1 MGPPR
6 GSWASGESGGTSRL
20 NVDEVNSL
28 CDLVA
33 EREAQ
38 RSTVSIANE
47 LNKKHVNTHHHTPRR
62 GARNGLLCGVGLQRA
77 DFATRLCASVYQT
90 DIDGIALWRVPCG
103 HAVDWLFRG

>member
-33 EREAQ
+33 ERECD
-38 RSTVSIANE
+38 V
-47 LNKKHVNTHHHTPRR
+47 THRHT
-62 GARNGLLCGVGLQRA
+62 
-77 DFATRLCASVYQT
+77 
-90 DIDGIALWRVPCG
+90 
-103 HAVDWLFRG
+103 LFRHLSPSD

>member
-33 EREAQ
+33 ERECDVTHRHTRFRHLSAEHSDVV
-38 RSTVSIANE
+38 STPIE
-47 LNKKHVNTHHHTPRR
+47 YKI
-62 GARNGLLCGVGLQRA
+62 
-77 DFATRLCASVYQT
+77 Y
-90 DIDGIALWRVPCG
+90 
-103 HAVDWLFRG
+103 